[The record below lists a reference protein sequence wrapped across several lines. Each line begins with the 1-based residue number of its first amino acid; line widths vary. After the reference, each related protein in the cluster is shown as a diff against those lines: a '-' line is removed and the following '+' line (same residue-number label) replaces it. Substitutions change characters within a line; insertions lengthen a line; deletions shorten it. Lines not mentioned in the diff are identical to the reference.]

1 MKTSLIGLIG
11 AVSFWIG
18 SNAIADVLGGR
29 DDTYIGF
36 QVTIPLDASRAGFMS
51 DRNEYS
57 AVLINQADGIRDG
70 IVITR
75 DTNGFQT
82 LGYMRPSQTYRI
94 GQSRVADYTIPV
106 ARLGEGSEILNNY
119 SGGELVVGLVV
130 GIAAIA
136 KLAEKVTDEVTN
148 CVDPEIDSE
157 EIAGC

>member
-1 MKTSLIGLIG
+1 MKTTLIGLIG

-18 SNAIADVLGGR
+18 SNAIADVLGGK

-36 QVTIPLDASRAGFMS
+36 QVTIPLGASRAGSMS
-51 DRNEYS
+51 DRYEYS

-70 IVITR
+70 IVFTR
-75 DTNGFQT
+75 DANGFQT

-106 ARLGEGSEILNNY
+106 ASLGEGSEIRNNY
-119 SGGELVVGLVV
+119 GGGDLVVGLVI
-130 GIAAIA
+130 GIVAVA
-136 KLAEKVTDEVTN
+136 KFTEKVTDEVTD
-148 CVDPEIDSE
+148 CVDPETDSE

>member
-1 MKTSLIGLIG
+1 MKTTLIGLIG
-11 AVSFWIG
+11 AVSFGTG

-51 DRNEYS
+51 GRKEYS

-70 IVITR
+70 IVFTR
-75 DTNGFQT
+75 DANGFRT

-106 ARLGEGSEILNNY
+106 ARLGEGSEIRNNF

-130 GIAAIA
+130 GIAALA
-136 KLAEKVTDEVTN
+136 KMAEKVTDEVTD